1 MYESYYGFKEKPFNL
16 TPDPD
21 YLFMSHGHEETYTHL
36 KYAIMENK
44 GFVVITGEIGS
55 GKTTLINYLLRKLH
69 QNIQIAVINQTLM
82 QPKQFIKMLCQEF
95 EINVDGKDKAAML
108 DSFHSFLLTRY
119 AERKRVALIIDESQ
133 NLPDK
138 TIEEIRM
145 LSNLESEKQHL
156 IQILLIGQPEL
167 KYKLQR
173 KSLEQFIQ
181 RVTVYWHLDALNVDE
196 VNQYIRHRLWIAVSE
211 NLDIFNPGAIA
222 AIHKHSRGIPR
233 LINILCDAALIHG
246 YADDIKVIDANVIE
260 DVVNM
265 KNIGG
270 ILSGHNDPDEEK
282 TMLPPKK
289 EVYDQ
294 LHKRIQHLEKKMST
308 LEKSL
313 GDITNNHSSNNN
325 RDELVLELTKM
336 LKQSMQSQANLMLEV
351 IELRHGEKGG
361 EQ

>member
-1 MYESYYGFKEKPFNL
+1 MQWNRISLLGD
-16 TPDPD
+16 TPIHISLPQ
-21 YLFMSHGHEETYTHL
+21 H
-36 KYAIMENK
+36 A
-44 GFVVITGEIGS
+44 
-55 GKTTLINYLLRKLH
+55 TTLALRQANVLLEL
-69 QNIQIAVINQTLM
+69 
-82 QPKQFIKMLCQEF
+82 
-95 EINVDGKDKAAML
+95 NVDGKDKAAML
-108 DSFHSFLLTRY
+108 DSFHSFLLDKY

-138 TIEEIRM
+138 TLEEIRL

-181 RVTVYWHLDALNVDE
+181 RVTVYWHLDALNLDD
-196 VNQYIRHRLWIAVSE
+196 VNRYIRHRLWVAVSE
-211 NLDIFNPGAIA
+211 NLDIFDPGAVA
-222 AIHKHSRGIPR
+222 AIHKHSKGIPR

-246 YADDIKVIDANVIE
+246 YADDIKVIDAHVIE

-270 ILSGHNDPDEEK
+270 ILSNHENPDDQK
-282 TMLPPKK
+282 AALPLKK
-289 EVYDQ
+289 ENYSH
-294 LHKRIQHLEKKMST
+294 LHKRIHHLEKKMT
-308 LEKSL
+308 TMEKSL
-313 GDITNNHSSNNN
+313 EDITNHHSSNNN

-351 IELRHGEKGG
+351 IELRHREKGG
-361 EQ
+361 DQ